1 MFHVMILSL
10 VISFGISALLGLWLI
25 PVLRKLKYGQ
35 TILDVGPSWHK
46 SKQGTPTMGGL
57 MFIAGITA
65 SILCCMF
72 FYVNQYKGD
81 ISSDRLMNA
90 RVFAGLVSS
99 LLFGLIGFGDDFVK
113 VSHKSN
119 DGFTAKQKMVLQF
132 VVAFLYLW
140 WLYAAGDRATNIF
153 IPFFGSLELGFLYFP
168 LCAVGMVFIVNS
180 VNLTDGLDGLDASV
194 TAVCALGFLLVSV
207 YLKAY
212 QNAILC
218 CAVIGGMVAFLIYNA
233 YPAKV
238 FMGDTGSLFLGGM
251 VIAMAFGVRLPIFL
265 IFCGI
270 IYIVESLTVIIQVWS
285 IRKRGKKIFK
295 MTPIHHH
302 FEMSGYSERKIVAMF
317 SSVTAI
323 GAILAYFAVR
333 LL

>member
-1 MFHVMILSL
+1 MFYLMIIAL

-46 SKQGTPTMGGL
+46 SKQGTPTMGGI
-57 MFIAGITA
+57 MFIAGITVSVLA
-65 SILCCMF
+65 CMF
-72 FYVNQYKGD
+72 FYVNQYKMEPTLD
-81 ISSDRLMNA
+81 KIMNA
-90 RVFAGLVSS
+90 RVFAGLVSAV
-99 LLFGLIGFGDDFVK
+99 LFGLIGFGDDYTK
-113 VSHKSN
+113 ISHKSN

-132 VVAFLYLW
+132 IVAGVFLW
-140 WLYAAGDRATNIF
+140 WIYASGDRATTVF
-153 IPFFGSLELGFLYFP
+153 FPFLGSIDFGFLYFP
-168 LCAVGMVFIVNS
+168 LCAIGIVYIVNS
-180 VNLTDGLDGLDASV
+180 VNLTDGLDGLVGSV
-194 TAVCALGFLLVSV
+194 TAVFAVGFLLISI

-218 CAVIGGMVAFLIYNA
+218 AGVIGGMAAFLIYNA

-251 VIAMAFGVRLPIFL
+251 VIAMAFGVRLPGFL
-265 IFCGI
+265 ILSGI
-270 IYIVESLTVIIQVWS
+270 VYIVESMTVVLQVWS
-285 IRKRGKKIFK
+285 IRKRGKKIWK

-302 FEMSGYSERKIVAMF
+302 FELCGFSERKIVAMF
-317 SSVTAI
+317 SGVTAV
-323 GAILAYFAVR
+323 GSLLAYLAVR